1 MSGLMTVLF
10 IGLFGS
16 SLPAFAWSALFYYID
31 EEGMGKVLL
40 KSACILLSIGITAL
54 ITAIIYSGG

>member
-10 IGLFGS
+10 IGLFGL
-16 SLPAFAWSALFYYID
+16 SLPAFAWGALFYYID
-31 EEGMGKVLL
+31 EEGVGKVLL
-40 KSACILLSIGITAL
+40 KSACILLSIGIIAL